1 MGFMSW
7 LTGRDEKESDVYANY
22 DKVSDVVSEIT
33 TIATTN
39 VSNAQ
44 TEVDSAIQALNSV
57 KGMEYLG
64 FNIPQGFYNEFFES
78 TSETIKFI

>member
-22 DKVSDVVSEIT
+22 DKVSTVVNEIT
-33 TIATTN
+33 TIGTTK

-44 TEVDSAIQALNSV
+44 T
-57 KGMEYLG
+57 
-64 FNIPQGFYNEFFES
+64 
-78 TSETIKFI
+78 